1 MAEWDADSPELHDN
15 LKRVLRRVCRDAR
28 HRASPSTEDARRWHV
43 ETMQKLQVPNP
54 QFVGAFRGEPN
65 LENIQVHIGGRYGV
79 AACDVPAALNHFNDV
94 LQRAVRRLD
103 EWIPTDVELGPDQLA
118 AIVEVCAWA
127 HSEWVRIHPFANG
140 NGRTARLWANS
151 LAVSALAPSTRRSL
165 CPRLRKSHARRSR
178 PNRGFVPR
186 TARKLSCLGR
196 SRDVIRK
203 GASTAARHPYPRG
216 SMK

>member
-151 LAVSALAPSTRRSL
+151 LAVRYGLP
-165 CPRLRKSHARRSR
+165 PFIRLRPR
-178 PNRGFVPR
+178 PNAGYGDAGAKSMQGDWKP
-186 TARKLSCLGR
+186 TAVVFRRLLSDFLAEG
-196 SRDVIRK
+196 
-203 GASTAARHPYPRG
+203 
-216 SMK
+216 

>member
-1 MAEWDADSPELHDN
+1 
-15 LKRVLRRVCRDAR
+15 
-28 HRASPSTEDARRWHV
+28 
-43 ETMQKLQVPNP
+43 MQKLQVPNP

-140 NGRTARLWANS
+140 NGRTARLWVNC
-151 LAVSALAPSTRRSL
+151 LASRYGLPPFLRLRPRPEGRYALA
-165 CPRLRKSHARRSR
+165 CARAMLADRA
-178 PNRGFVPR
+178 PTVALFHE
-186 TARKLSCLGR
+186 LL
-196 SRDVIRK
+196 
-203 GASTAARHPYPRG
+203 ASFPAWDDRET
-216 SMK
+216 